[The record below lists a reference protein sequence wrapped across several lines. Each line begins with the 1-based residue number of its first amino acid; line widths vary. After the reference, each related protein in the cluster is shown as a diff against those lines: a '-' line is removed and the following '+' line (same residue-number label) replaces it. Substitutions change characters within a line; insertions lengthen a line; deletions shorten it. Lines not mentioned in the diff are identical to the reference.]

1 MGRMEDIDARL
12 KSRMDAMNNRLADR
26 MAALNARVGGRDKES
41 ADIASEGRGGG
52 TVARSTDT
60 AASSVLQKQ
69 GLNARNAGMGIDA
82 KLMNYFCPNEAEMV
96 QLFEFVRHSPVV
108 QENSQYSK
116 IMNAARFVYV
126 IDSRL
131 KDADVVNAFA
141 TYESRDS
148 EGNPS
153 DPAVYFLGGAA
164 KIGRIAS
171 LAVAARKYGG
181 DGDAV
186 RRFVNFLKGTS
197 ISPFSDSDAVMALVG
212 ADLLNAL
219 DDDALQIKAR
229 DIAAGLVL
237 GIIAHE
243 VGHLVLGHL
252 ASKGGVNYYQR
263 NRDISRNQE
272 RDADSF
278 ASSVL
283 ASSPFGEPV
292 LEGTLLWFFIL
303 ASQEEGS
310 EESTH
315 PLSKERFENF
325 VRANPDLAKSLGF

>member
-1 MGRMEDIDARL
+1 M
-12 KSRMDAMNNRLADR
+12 
-26 MAALNARVGGRDKES
+26 
-41 ADIASEGRGGG
+41 
-52 TVARSTDT
+52 
-60 AASSVLQKQ
+60 
-69 GLNARNAGMGIDA
+69 NARNAGMEIDA

-116 IMNAARFVYV
+116 IMNAAKFVHV

-186 RRFVNFLKGTS
+186 RRFVNFLKATS

-212 ADLLNAL
+212 ADLLKAL

-292 LEGTLLWFFIL
+292 LEGTVLWFFML
-303 ASQEEGS
+303 ASQEEKSEGS
-310 EESTH
+310 EEEVAKTH
-315 PLSKERFENF
+315 PLAKERYDNF
-325 VRANPDLAKSLGF
+325 VCANPDLAKSLGLKFYDEMSDNQ